1 MTSLLAGGLA
11 AGFLKSWG
19 MILVSEI
26 GDKTFFIAAV
36 MAMRNSRQSVFGGA
50 AGALAAMT
58 VLSALMGWAA
68 PSLISKQ
75 YTQYG
80 AALLF
85 FVFGFK
91 MLYEVI
97 TAVEKGDETS
107 EWDEAEKDVKAAE
120 AAKVKQN
127 GKPTN
132 GGKANIKT
140 NGKQQDA
147 LSQLFSPV
155 FLEAFVL
162 TFCAEWGD
170 RSQIATIGLAASA
183 NVVGVS
189 LGGILGHCMCTGGA
203 VLGGRQMA
211 AYVAERTLAITGG
224 ILFLAFGVHALYE
237 GMYDLS

>member
-68 PSLISKQ
+68 PSLISQQ
-75 YTQYG
+75 YTQFG

-91 MLYEVI
+91 MLYEVF
-97 TAVEKGDETS
+97 TAVEKGDESS

-120 AAKVKQN
+120 AAKAKQ
-127 GKPTN
+127 GSKPTN
-132 GGKANIKT
+132 GKT
-140 NGKQQDA
+140 NGKSAVKQQDV

-183 NVVGVS
+183 NVLGVS

-203 VLGGRQMA
+203 VLGGRQLA
-211 AYVAERTLAITGG
+211 AYVAERTLTIIGG
-224 ILFLAFGVHALYE
+224 LLFLAFGVHALYE
-237 GMYDLS
+237 GLYDIS